1 MRDADKAPRGGADK
15 HQRIED
21 RQMADEVVA
30 ELGVGRMRIVL
41 IDEGD
46 PGWPPQR
53 LVHIALA
60 RIGGDV
66 ARGATQLADRNET
79 LRDPNAAEAELARQ
93 DQRSLQAQEGAQR
106 VVAVEAQVDEPAIG
120 AAAEVAVDGR
130 KAPVEERRPGV
141 NLLDRPQMPG
151 LPTVRLELG
160 VTDRLRQAS
169 RGHDWRRQPLRPAAR
184 AEDAIA
190 VAPSALVELDV
201 VVEYERVGEGHRVE
215 IAEPGQ
221 VARLHDGDI
230 DMPLG
235 GAGRHGESVRR
246 RNDGGERGLLGP
258 AGGYDLFDQPLRLEA
273 LAAKA
278 AHHEF
283 ADQRQGKQIGAR
295 CQQKQVEEDDET
307 AEFVSV

>member
-1 MRDADKAPRGGADK
+1 MLRRHLGPRRCLMPSTVSLHLARSSLCCGSMSSARRAWTAGTSASAGASAAKLGQSVLLAELRHIARWSGSRAGWRDRRVAAVQPGDVDGDDLPVHGRGVALLRMRDADKAPRGGADK

-30 ELGVGRMRIVL
+30 ELGVGRVRIVL

-66 ARGATQLADRNET
+66 ARGATRLADRNET
-79 LRDPNAAEAELARQ
+79 LRRPNAAEAELARQ

-141 NLLDRPQMPG
+141 NLLDRP
-151 LPTVRLELG
+151 
-160 VTDRLRQAS
+160 
-169 RGHDWRRQPLRPAAR
+169 
-184 AEDAIA
+184 
-190 VAPSALVELDV
+190 
-201 VVEYERVGEGHRVE
+201 
-215 IAEPGQ
+215 
-221 VARLHDGDI
+221 
-230 DMPLG
+230 
-235 GAGRHGESVRR
+235 
-246 RNDGGERGLLGP
+246 
-258 AGGYDLFDQPLRLEA
+258 
-273 LAAKA
+273 
-278 AHHEF
+278 
-283 ADQRQGKQIGAR
+283 
-295 CQQKQVEEDDET
+295 
-307 AEFVSV
+307 